1 MPSRVSVTTTVFFT
15 RPSKECDGMKFK
27 SIEKIHSGKFI
38 TRYDIHYET
47 ESGKA
52 ITYEMI
58 SREPNVKNIDELR
71 HHKNNAVVLVM
82 HDESR
87 EHILL
92 CKEFR
97 MAVGEKVVN
106 FPAGLIDEGE
116 TVEQAAVRELRE
128 ETGLTLI
135 NIEDVWKESYS
146 AIGFANELNVVVVGT
161 ANGTIQPSDSEREEI
176 DAAWYSKDE
185 VADLLKKER
194 LAARTQA
201 YCILWSRT

>member
-1 MPSRVSVTTTVFFT
+1 
-15 RPSKECDGMKFK
+15 MKFK

-58 SREPNVKNIDELR
+58 SREPDVQSIEEMR
-71 HHKNNAVVLVM
+71 SHRTNAVVLVM
-82 HDESR
+82 HDESK

-97 MAVGEKVVN
+97 MAVGEQVVN

-116 TVEQAAVRELRE
+116 MVEEAAARELRE
-128 ETGLTLI
+128 ETGLTLLRI
-135 NIEDVWKESYS
+135 DETWKESYS
-146 AIGFANELNVVVVGT
+146 AIGFANELNVVVVGV
-161 ANGTIQPSDSEREEI
+161 ACGEIRPSDSEREEI
-176 DAAWYSKDE
+176 DAAWYSKE
-185 VADLLKKER
+185 QVRHLLKTER
-194 LAARTQA
+194 FAARTQA
-201 YCILWSRT
+201 YCILWSRN

>member
-1 MPSRVSVTTTVFFT
+1 
-15 RPSKECDGMKFK
+15 MKFK

-58 SREPNVKNIDELR
+58 SREPDVQSIEEMR
-71 HHKNNAVVLVM
+71 SHRTNAVVLVM
-82 HDESR
+82 HDESK

-194 LAARTQA
+194 FAARTQA

>member
-1 MPSRVSVTTTVFFT
+1 
-15 RPSKECDGMKFK
+15 MKFK

-116 TVEQAAVRELRE
+116 TVEQA
-128 ETGLTLI
+128 T
-135 NIEDVWKESYS
+135 
-146 AIGFANELNVVVVGT
+146 
-161 ANGTIQPSDSEREEI
+161 
-176 DAAWYSKDE
+176 
-185 VADLLKKER
+185 ER
-194 LAARTQA
+194 LAAEQKAREEQHAKRMQA
-201 YCILWSRT
+201 IQKNNTSNQQR

>member
-1 MPSRVSVTTTVFFT
+1 
-15 RPSKECDGMKFK
+15 MKFK

-58 SREPNVKNIDELR
+58 SREPNVKNVDELR

-116 TVEQAAVRELRE
+116 TVEQAAVRELHE

-194 LAARTQA
+194 FAARTQA
-201 YCILWSRT
+201 YCAFWCKK

>member
-1 MPSRVSVTTTVFFT
+1 
-15 RPSKECDGMKFK
+15 MKFK

-58 SREPNVKNIDELR
+58 SREPDVQSIEEMR
-71 HHKNNAVVLVM
+71 SHRTNAVVLVM
-82 HDESR
+82 HDESK

-97 MAVGEKVVN
+97 MAV
-106 FPAGLIDEGE
+106 
-116 TVEQAAVRELRE
+116 
-128 ETGLTLI
+128 TLI

-194 LAARTQA
+194 FAARTQA

>member
-1 MPSRVSVTTTVFFT
+1 
-15 RPSKECDGMKFK
+15 MKFK

-58 SREPNVKNIDELR
+58 SREPDVQSIEEMR
-71 HHKNNAVVLVM
+71 SHRTNAVVLVM
-82 HDESR
+82 HDESK

-128 ETGLTLI
+128 ETGLT
-135 NIEDVWKESYS
+135 
-146 AIGFANELNVVVVGT
+146 IGFANELNVVVVGT

-194 LAARTQA
+194 FAARTQA

>member
-1 MPSRVSVTTTVFFT
+1 
-15 RPSKECDGMKFK
+15 MKFK

-58 SREPNVKNIDELR
+58 SRNPDLKDLESL
-71 HHKNNAVVLVM
+71 HHHGVNAVVMIV
-82 HDESR
+82 HDESG
-87 EHILL
+87 EKLLL

-97 MAVGEKVVN
+97 MAVGEQVVN
-106 FPAGLIDEGE
+106 FPAGLIDKGE
-116 TVEQAAVRELRE
+116 TIEEAAARELRE
-128 ETGLTLI
+128 ETGLDLLRI
-135 NIEDVWKESYS
+135 KEIWKESYS

-194 LAARTQA
+194 FAARTQS
-201 YCILWSRT
+201 YCILWSRG